1 MDIINT
7 LFWVVLI
14 TIRIIRLLFDI
25 TVFVCNHNCFIT
37 VTKLSLWAI
46 TTSLLFWC
54 NCRPL
59 HSITITSSLW
69 PSCPYEQSQPV
80 CYSDIT
86 VFVCNHNLLITVTKL
101 SLRAITS
108 LLLWHSYLCMQ
119 PQLACYWHSIVLVC
133 NHN

>member
-54 NCRPL
+54 NCWPL
-59 HSITITSSLW
+59 YAITITSSLW

-86 VFVCNHNLLITVTKL
+86 VFVCNHNHFITVSKL
-101 SLRAITS
+101 SLQAITS
-108 LLLWHSYLCMQ
+108 LLLWHSCLCMQ